1 MLKKKVWFTYQ
12 ELLNEISIEDVNLPR
27 YPNDVDMSSDWFT
40 SLITAGGLEFA
51 VYTLSEFFTDDIINQ
66 IVNALMGIVYN
77 RHAYDYIVSGEFDV
91 DDEEYLSDEMFYGA
105 FNKLI
110 NVLNN
115 TLPKYIPMLQQNE
128 WASTCPITPN
138 VDEFTEEVEGDNS
151 SEYSGENESH
161 NTGESRTND
170 TPQNGGDF
178 SDDEHT
184 SNIVQNKDDNS
195 GSSSASNSGDFSSKT
210 KRSNTQNVGTL
221 MSRLTEMYTNFR
233 SIILDWSNEFNML
246 FFKEEQL

>member
-1 MLKKKVWFTYQ
+1 MLRKKVYFTYQ
-12 ELLNEISIEDVNLPR
+12 DLLDDFFLEEINLPKH
-27 YPNDVDMSSDWFT
+27 PNDVNMSVDWFT
-40 SLITAGGLEFA
+40 SLIQAIDLEFA
-51 VYTLSEFFTDDIINQ
+51 VYTLSEFFTDDVINA

-77 RHAYDYIVSGEFDV
+77 RHADDYLVSQDFDL
-91 DDEEYLSDEMFYGA
+91 DDEEYIADETIYKA

-110 NVLNN
+110 NVLNL

-138 VDEFTEEVEGDNS
+138 VDESLEEVEGDNS

-161 NTGESRTND
+161 SVGQNRTND

-184 SNIVQNKDDNS
+184 SNLVDTKDDNN
-195 GSSSASNSGDFSSKT
+195 GSSSATNTGDFSSKT
-210 KRSNTQNVGTL
+210 KRSNSQNIGTL

-233 SIILDWSNEFNML
+233 SIILDWSNEFNTL
-246 FFKEEQL
+246 FLKEEQL

>member
-1 MLKKKVWFTYQ
+1 MLKKKVYFTYQ
-12 ELLNEISIEDVNLPR
+12 DILNELTIPDVVLPQ
-27 YPNDVDMSSDWFT
+27 YPNDINMSSDWFT
-40 SLITAGGLEFA
+40 KLIESGGLEFA

-77 RHAYDYIVSGEFDV
+77 RHADDYLVYGEFDLY
-91 DDEEYLSDEMFYGA
+91 DEEYLTDEMFYKA

-110 NVLNN
+110 NVLNL

-138 VDEFTEEVEGDNS
+138 VDESLEEVEGDNS

-161 NTGESRTND
+161 SVGQNRTND

-184 SNIVQNKDDNS
+184 SNLVDTKDDNN
-195 GSSSASNSGDFSSKT
+195 GSSSATNTGDFSSKT
-210 KRSNTQNVGTL
+210 KRSNSQNIGTL

-233 SIILDWSNEFNML
+233 SIILDWSNEFNTL
-246 FFKEEQL
+246 FLKEEQL